1 MPKDGAIETV
11 DTIVAIETVDPTW
24 TDEPIERLS
33 TKGKRKLD
41 LLGPVLVSSP
51 RPKYQH
57 VVTGNALFDAVP
69 LFDPMLDKVC
79 EQSNKALRTPV
90 RKLVLAVGFQPSG
103 GGASSRKASWGE
115 EAKRDQVQSV
125 GSIRSG
131 SIVRTYVRTY
141 VWSRG
146 MRNIITRTSSSKQL
160 RGQSNHQG
168 AQVLLGCHVRAYAG

>member
-24 TDEPIERLS
+24 TDEPIEGLS

-41 LLGPVLVSSP
+41 LLGPDLVLPP

-90 RKLVLAVGFQPSG
+90 RKLLLAAGFQPSG
-103 GGASSRKASWGE
+103 GGASSSTRPRGFTLPEARK
-115 EAKRDQVQSV
+115 
-125 GSIRSG
+125 RSG
-131 SIVRTYVRTY
+131 TRC
-141 VWSRG
+141 SR
-146 MRNIITRTSSSKQL
+146 
-160 RGQSNHQG
+160 
-168 AQVLLGCHVRAYAG
+168 

>member
-57 VVTGNALFDAVP
+57 VETGNALFDAVP

-131 SIVRTYVRTY
+131 SIVRT
-141 VWSRG
+141 
-146 MRNIITRTSSSKQL
+146 
-160 RGQSNHQG
+160 
-168 AQVLLGCHVRAYAG
+168 

>member
-1 MPKDGAIETV
+1 MSKDGAIETV

-57 VVTGNALFDAVP
+57 VETGNALFDAVP

-90 RKLVLAVGFQPSG
+90 RKLLLAAGFQPSAG
-103 GGASSRKASWGE
+103 HVQESDGLE
-115 EAKRDQVQSV
+115 EFMAKR
-125 GSIRSG
+125 
-131 SIVRTYVRTY
+131 
-141 VWSRG
+141 RG
-146 MRNIITRTSSSKQL
+146 RKFQDK
-160 RGQSNHQG
+160 
-168 AQVLLGCHVRAYAG
+168 AQRIHAS